1 MARFKSTIT
10 DRGAEV
16 LTAFLAAGKR
26 LVLVSAAAGDGV
38 AQVSPNTLT
47 ALVNPINVNAQIGE
61 KTFVESNPS
70 YMRIPV
76 QVTNAGLEAAQYV
89 REVATFALDEKDA
102 PFMFSYSWLDG
113 ADSDNILPPDS
124 FLGRAGMD
132 GEGDTVHIH
141 DVAVVVTNQEN
152 SGITVEVGNG
162 SFVTTA
168 QMVAYSAPIVHG
180 HAASDV
186 QESTGESVESV
197 QRRQDFDISAIREQ
211 LDLLPRKEIT
221 EKSLSHSRIIV
232 LKDKQEV
239 IDFTNLYAPEHLIIQ
254 TTDYIDIAGQIEN
267 AGSVF
272 MGPYTPESAGDYASG
287 TNHTL
292 PTNGYAKA
300 YSGVNLDSFIKKITF
315 QEITADG
322 IKQLGG
328 TIQTMAANEQLDAH
342 KNAVTI
348 RLNTL

>member
-76 QVTNAGLEAAQYV
+76 QVTNAGLESAQYV

-211 LDLLPRKEIT
+211 LDAGFAGTAVTHTFATAQLNQWKGYDGTGLPE
-221 EKSLSHSRIIV
+221 
-232 LKDKQEV
+232 
-239 IDFTNLYAPEHLIIQ
+239 
-254 TTDYIDIAGQIEN
+254 
-267 AGSVF
+267 
-272 MGPYTPESAGDYASG
+272 
-287 TNHTL
+287 
-292 PTNGYAKA
+292 
-300 YSGVNLDSFIKKITF
+300 
-315 QEITADG
+315 G
-322 IKQLGG
+322 I
-328 TIQTMAANEQLDAH
+328 LDAA
-342 KNAVTI
+342 KN
-348 RLNTL
+348 RLYL